1 MSQRS
6 NPILVPFAGLILA
19 QGVHSVEEY
28 TGRLWETFPPV
39 RLVSGL
45 VSSDLGRGFLIAN
58 VLLVGFGVW
67 CALGPVRRGWP
78 MASALAWGWVVVEM
92 INGIVHPVWSLWQGS
107 YTPGVATAPLL
118 LGLALL
124 LARRLLRQDT
134 PDDVTRPGGTSAPS
148 AR

>member
-6 NPILVPFAGLILA
+6 NPLLAPFAGLILA
-19 QGVHSVEEY
+19 QAAHSVEEY

-58 VLLVGFGVW
+58 VVLVGFGAW
-67 CALGPVRRGWP
+67 CALWPVRRGWP
-78 MASALAWGWVVVEM
+78 AAVALAWGWAVVETM
-92 INGIVHPVWSLWQGS
+92 NGIVHPAWSLLQGG

-118 LGLALL
+118 LVLALWL
-124 LARRLLRQDT
+124 GRRLVRQDA
-134 PDDVTRPGGTSAPS
+134 PDIITRPGGTSAPS